1 MPRNHKRKINK
12 GNMPFSTYQ
21 ELAKRVIDHGELLLK
36 VAADFDVSKGLCFK
50 ISLLKLLFIK
60 VCWCIK

>member
-1 MPRNHKRKINK
+1 MF
-12 GNMPFSTYQ
+12 FSTYQ
-21 ELAKRVIDHGELLLK
+21 EAAKRVIDHGEWLRK

-50 ISLLKLLFIK
+50 LSLLKLLLIK